1 MSLADDLGDLVV
13 AVAATA
19 SVAFA
24 LYVTRDVTPP
34 AISAATSFVADCP
47 TTTQYEI
54 WHAGSRRSMQ
64 ITCEGIAR

>member
-34 AISAATSFVADCP
+34 AISAATRFVAECP
-47 TTTQYEI
+47 TTIQYEI
-54 WHAGSRRSMQ
+54 WHVGPQRSMQ
-64 ITCEGIAR
+64 ITCEGPAR

>member
-24 LYVTRDVTPP
+24 LYVTRDVTPS
-34 AISAATSFVADCP
+34 AVSAATSFVADCP

-54 WHAGSRRSMQ
+54 WHVGPQRSMQ